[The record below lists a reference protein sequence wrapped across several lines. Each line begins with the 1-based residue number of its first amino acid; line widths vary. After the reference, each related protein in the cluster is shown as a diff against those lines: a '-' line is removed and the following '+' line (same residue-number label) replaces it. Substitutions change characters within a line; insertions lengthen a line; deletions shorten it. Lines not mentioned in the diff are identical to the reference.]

1 MQIFTTKEDNNLV
14 MEVKGRLDAVTS
26 PKLEEEC
33 LALIDRGEKTLV
45 MDLGGVEYI
54 SSAGLRTILVLARKL
69 DGSGGQIRFCGLKG
83 MVQEVFSISGFTSL
97 FPVFPSVTEAL
108 GHS

>member
-1 MQIFTTKEDNNLV
+1 MQIFTSKEGKNLV
-14 MEVKGRLDAVTS
+14 LELKGRLDAVTS
-26 PKLEEEC
+26 TKLEEEC
-33 LALIDRGEKTLV
+33 KGWIDRGEKAIV
-45 MDLGGVEYI
+45 MDLGGVDYI

-69 DGSGGQIRFCGLKG
+69 NGSGGQIRFCGLKG

>member
-1 MQIFTTKEDNNLV
+1 MQIFTSKEKDNVVL
-14 MEVKGRLDAVTS
+14 EIKGRIDAVTS

-33 LALIDRGEKTLV
+33 TNWIDRGEKNLV

-54 SSAGLRTILVLARKL
+54 SSAGLRTILMLARKL
-69 DGSGGQIRFCGLKG
+69 NGSGGGIRFCGLRG
-83 MVQEVFSISGFTSL
+83 MVQEVFSISGFNSL

>member
-1 MQIFTTKEDNNLV
+1 MQIFTNKERDNLV
-14 MEVKGRLDAVTS
+14 LEIKGRIDAVTS

-33 LALIDRGEKTLV
+33 QGWIDQGEKALV

-54 SSAGLRTILVLARKL
+54 SSAGLRTILILARKL
-69 DGSGGQIRFCGLKG
+69 NGSGRGIRFCGLRG
-83 MVQEVFSISGFTSL
+83 MVQEVFTISGFNSL
-97 FPVFPSVTEAL
+97 FPVFTSVTEAL